1 MDFGFSEPQE
11 MFRRTVRD
19 FLDKECPMTLVREIE
34 EKKQDFDRELYRKMA
49 GLGWLG
55 LMIPEEYGGLGGN
68 WVDMGIFYEEAG
80 RGLLPSPHF
89 TTVVLGGQV
98 LLAFGNEEQKR
109 ELLPKIVEGDL
120 IMALALTEPEAGS
133 NLALLATTATP
144 DGEDYLISGTKL
156 FIPNAHLADHII
168 TVTRTGE
175 GITLFLVDGR
185 SEGLTCTPLDTFSG
199 ERLNQVVYDRVRV
212 SRSKILGEL
221 NGGEGIAD
229 IVEKAKIMT
238 CAEMVGGAQAAL
250 EMTVDLTKQRVQFD
264 RPIGSFQALQHRM
277 VDMTMAVEGARWLM
291 YSVAWMNS
299 EGIPCSKESA
309 MAQLEAG
316 RGYTHVTAE
325 AIHMHGA
332 VALMVDHDLPLYYK
346 RAKAAQLNLGFS
358 ESQREV
364 IVQGIGL

>member
-156 FIPNAHLADHII
+156 FIPNAHRADHII

-175 GITLFLVDGR
+175 GITLFL
-185 SEGLTCTPLDTFSG
+185 
-199 ERLNQVVYDRVRV
+199 VYDRVRV